1 MPDSGDELSRPLI
14 EMRNI
19 AKSFGGIQA
28 LKGVDLDIHAGEVHV
43 LLGENGAGKSTLMK
57 ILSGVFAPTSGEIN
71 IRDETH
77 MRLTPGQAAQA
88 GISIIYQ
95 ELSIIDE
102 LSALENLFVGNLP
115 VKRTLLLTKIDWTL
129 MRARAQAILAKLKI
143 NINLDQ
149 RAGDLPIAHKQILE
163 IAKALMGNVKVL
175 VMDEPTSSLTRVE
188 IQNLLQLVDQLRQE
202 GMAILFIS
210 HKFDEVRQIG
220 DRFTVLKDGSS
231 NGTGLIADFGNDDL
245 VQMMVGRALIH
256 NYTNPGLNHES
267 PVVLKVSNVTSA
279 TNDRVRDVSFEVRHG
294 EVFGFAGLIGSG
306 RTELMECLFGADKR
320 SSGKIELNGR
330 DITPQSPSQ
339 ALKNGMAF
347 ITENRRKT
355 GFFQNFT
362 ILENIIISK
371 RVKDAP
377 LGGMGA
383 VVNRHDDRRLAEIER
398 KKLAVKSSSVDQ
410 MVTELSGGNQQKVIV
425 AKWMATEPDLIIF
438 DEPTRGID
446 VGAKAEIYA
455 IIRKLA
461 LQGKAIIVVSSELAE
476 VLGVCDRIAVYRD
489 GSIATIV
496 DGHSA
501 TEETLLSHA
510 IGGVAS

>member
-1 MPDSGDELSRPLI
+1 MPDSGHDVSRPLI
-14 EMRNI
+14 QMRNV
-19 AKSFGGIQA
+19 AKSFGGVHA

-57 ILSGVFAPTSGEIN
+57 VLTGVFAPSGGEIV
-71 IRDETH
+71 IDGETH
-77 MRLTPGQAAQA
+77 ARLTPIQAAQA

-115 VKRTLLLTKIDWTL
+115 VRKTLFFARIDWAA
-129 MRARAQAILAKLKI
+129 MRARARSILAKLKVEI
-143 NINLDQ
+143 DLDR

-163 IAKALMGNVKVL
+163 IAKALMGNVRVL

-188 IQNLLQLVDQLRQE
+188 IESLLQLVDQLRRE

-220 DRFTVLKDGSS
+220 DRFTVLKDGKS
-231 NGTGLIADFGNDDL
+231 NGTGMIADHTNDEL
-245 VQMMVGRALIH
+245 VQMMVGRALMQSF
-256 NYTNPGLNHES
+256 TNPALSDDS
-267 PVVLKVSNVTSA
+267 PIVLKVSDVASA
-279 TNDRVRDVSFEVRHG
+279 TNDRVRNVSFEVRHG
-294 EVFGFAGLIGSG
+294 EIFGFAGLIGAG
-306 RTELMECLFGADKR
+306 RTELMECLFGVDKR
-320 SSGKIELNGR
+320 ASGRIELNGR
-330 DITPQSPSQ
+330 DITPDTPSQ

-355 GFFQNFT
+355 GFFHNFS
-362 ILENIIISK
+362 ILENIVLSR
-371 RVKDAP
+371 RVKEAP
-377 LGGMGA
+377 LDGMGA
-383 VVNRHDDRRLAEIER
+383 LVDRRADRGVAEEERRRLAI
-398 KKLAVKSSSVDQ
+398 KSASVEQ

-425 AKWMATEPDLIIF
+425 AKWIATEPDLIIF

-455 IIRKLA
+455 IIRQLA
-461 LQGKAIIVVSSELAE
+461 QEGKAIIVVSSELAE
-476 VLGVCDRIAVYRD
+476 VIGICDRIAVYRD
-489 GSIATIV
+489 GGIAAIV

-501 TEETLLSHA
+501 TEEALLGHA
-510 IGGVAS
+510 IGGVAR

>member
-1 MPDSGDELSRPLI
+1 MPDSGHELSRPLI

-57 ILSGVFAPTSGEIN
+57 VLSGIFAPSSGEIT
-71 IRDETH
+71 IDGQTH
-77 MRLTPGQAAQA
+77 TRLTPGQAAQA

-115 VKRTLLLTKIDWTL
+115 IKRTLLVNRIDWAD
-129 MRARAQAILAKLKI
+129 MRERAQAILSKLKI
-143 NINLDQ
+143 SINLDR

-163 IAKALMGNVKVL
+163 IAKALMGNVRVL

-188 IQNLLQLVDQLRQE
+188 IQSLLQLVNQLRQE

-231 NGTGLIADFGNDDL
+231 NGTGMIADYTNDEL

-256 NYTNPGLNHES
+256 NYTNPALNAQS

-330 DITPQSPSQ
+330 DVTSHSPSH
-339 ALKNGMAF
+339 ALKNGMAL

-355 GFFQNFT
+355 GFFQNFS
-362 ILENIIISK
+362 ILENIVLSK

-377 LGGMGA
+377 LDGMAA
-383 VVNRHDDRRLAEIER
+383 VVSKRDDRQLAEIER
-398 KKLAVKSSSVDQ
+398 KKLNVKSASVDQ

-455 IIRKLA
+455 IIRQLA

-501 TEETLLSHA
+501 NEEILLSHA
-510 IGGVAS
+510 IGGAAS

>member
-1 MPDSGDELSRPLI
+1 MPDSGHELSRPLI
-14 EMRNI
+14 EMRQI

-57 ILSGVFAPTSGEIN
+57 VLSGVFAPTSGEIT
-71 IRDETH
+71 IGDEIHT
-77 MRLTPGQAAQA
+77 RLTPAQAAEA

-115 VKRTLLLTKIDWTL
+115 VKKTLLVTRIDWTQ
-129 MRARAQAILAKLKI
+129 MRERAQAILAKLKI
-143 NINLDQ
+143 NINLER

-188 IQNLLQLVDQLRQE
+188 IENLLQLVNQLRQE
-202 GMAILFIS
+202 GMAVLFIS

-231 NGTGLIADFGNDDL
+231 NGTGLIVDYTNDEL
-245 VQMMVGRALIH
+245 VQMMVGRALVH
-256 NYTNPGLNHES
+256 NYTNPVLDDES

-279 TNDRVRDVSFEVRHG
+279 TNDRVRNVSFEVRHG

-306 RTELMECLFGADKR
+306 RTELMECLFGADRR

-339 ALKNGMAF
+339 ALKNGMAL

-383 VVNRHDDRRLAEIER
+383 VVNRRDDRRLAEIER

-446 VGAKAEIYA
+446 VGAKAEIYG
-455 IIRKLA
+455 IIRQLA
-461 LQGKAIIVVSSELAE
+461 SQGKAIIVVSSELAE

-510 IGGVAS
+510 IGGAVT